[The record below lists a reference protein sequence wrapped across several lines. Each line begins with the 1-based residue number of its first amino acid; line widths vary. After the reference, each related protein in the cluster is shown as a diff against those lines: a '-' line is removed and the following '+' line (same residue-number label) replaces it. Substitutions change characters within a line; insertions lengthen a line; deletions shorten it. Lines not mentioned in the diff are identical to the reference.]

1 VDLKPVANAA
11 TMNWMRPYPTKY
23 EMEATFKGR
32 LKIHFHPIRP
42 TDEILLK
49 ELFYSHSEQTIL
61 NRYFAPIHHLSQ
73 EQVQR
78 FVTVDYHND
87 FALVG
92 VIQVEGRDRII
103 CVGRYFRNSDGN
115 NAEVAVTVHDNFQ
128 NNGIGTF
135 LVQKL
140 VKIARENG
148 IKGFTASVLGSNP
161 VMLHVFK
168 KVAQKIE
175 VKSDSGLYQIRF
187 EIASANPQARLNFS
201 SPSPLPSHPG
211 EGE

>member
-1 VDLKPVANAA
+1 
-11 TMNWMRPYPTKY
+11 MNRMSPYPAKY

-32 LKIHFHPIRP
+32 LKIHFRPIRP
-42 TDEILLK
+42 ADETLLK

-92 VIQVEGRDRII
+92 LAPVEGRDRII
-103 CVGRYFRNSDGN
+103 CVERYFRNSDGD

-128 NNGIGTF
+128 NHGIGTF

-140 VKIARENG
+140 VSIAKENG

-161 VMLHVFK
+161 IMLHVFK
-168 KVAQKIE
+168 KVAEKLE

-187 EIASANPQARLNFS
+187 ELASIKGR
-201 SPSPLPSHPG
+201 PG
-211 EGE
+211 EN